1 MGNIDGKSLFGLL
14 SRIESIKA
22 EISALESELKSLV
35 PSSDLDED
43 FGTQTSEPIDITIP
57 DIDMGIGL
65 DAPVL
70 SVPAMAGEEADLKEE
85 AVAVAEDIQEASAA
99 EPEVQDIPEVTEAE
113 VPAVEDIPEAED
125 AALPAMEDIPEEP
138 ETTAEV
144 EDIPAETGAEPVAE
158 DMPAEISATAEV
170 EDIPAETGAEPV
182 TKDMTA
188 EISATAEVED
198 IPAETDS
205 EPVEVAPVREMAE
218 PTEGTAQAEKTAPA
232 AETEEDDL
240 PFFDDVPAKPAR
252 PVKKKTSSES
262 GRKAIVDSITADAA
276 VMDVMAEQQA
286 WRTDRAGSPVKNVIS
301 AISLNDRVLLI
312 NILFKE
318 DPLLFQDTIAAFNS
332 MSGFEEAV
340 TYVKQH
346 FPEWDLNSDPVYRLM
361 MAVRRKFS

>member
-85 AVAVAEDIQEASAA
+85 AAAAAEDIQEASAA

-113 VPAVEDIPEAED
+113 VPAVEDIPETED

-170 EDIPAETGAEPV
+170 EDIPAEV
-182 TKDMTA
+182 T
-188 EISATAEVED
+188 
-198 IPAETDS
+198 
-205 EPVEVAPVREMAE
+205 PVREMAE

>member
-57 DIDMGIGL
+57 EIDMGIGL

-85 AVAVAEDIQEASAA
+85 AAAVAEDIQEASAA

-125 AALPAMEDIPEEP
+125 AGLPAMEDIPEEP
-138 ETTAEV
+138 EATAEV
-144 EDIPAETGAEPVAE
+144 KDITAETGAEPVAE

-170 EDIPAETGAEPV
+170 EDIPAETGA
-182 TKDMTA
+182 
-188 EISATAEVED
+188 
-198 IPAETDS
+198 

-276 VMDVMAEQQA
+276 VMDVMAEKQA

>member
-70 SVPAMAGEEADLKEE
+70 SVPAMAGEEADLKDET
-85 AVAVAEDIQEASAA
+85 AAAAEDIQEASAA

-138 ETTAEV
+138 E
-144 EDIPAETGAEPVAE
+144 
-158 DMPAEISATAEV
+158 ATAEV

-182 TKDMTA
+182 TEDMPA

>member
-1 MGNIDGKSLFGLL
+1 M
-14 SRIESIKA
+14 
-22 EISALESELKSLV
+22 
-35 PSSDLDED
+35 ED
-43 FGTQTSEPIDITIP
+43 I
-57 DIDMGIGL
+57 
-65 DAPVL
+65 
-70 SVPAMAGEEADLKEE
+70 PAM
-85 AVAVAEDIQEASAA
+85 
-99 EPEVQDIPEVTEAE
+99 
-113 VPAVEDIPEAED
+113 EDIPEAED
-125 AALPAMEDIPEEP
+125 AGLPAMEDIPEEP
-138 ETTAEV
+138 ESTAEV
-144 EDIPAETGAEPVAE
+144 KEIPEETGAEPVAE

-170 EDIPAETGAEPV
+170 EDIPAETEAEP
-182 TKDMTA
+182 A
-188 EISATAEVED
+188 
-198 IPAETDS
+198 
-205 EPVEVAPVREMAE
+205 EVAPVREMAE

>member
-1 MGNIDGKSLFGLL
+1 MGNIDGKPLFGLL

-57 DIDMGIGL
+57 EIDMGIGL

-85 AVAVAEDIQEASAA
+85 AAAVAEDIQEASAA

-170 EDIPAETGAEPV
+170 EDIPAETGAEP
-182 TKDMTA
+182 
-188 EISATAEVED
+188 AEV
-198 IPAETDS
+198 T
-205 EPVEVAPVREMAE
+205 PVREMAE

>member
-85 AVAVAEDIQEASAA
+85 AVAAAEDIQEASAA

-170 EDIPAETGAEPV
+170 EDIPAETGAEP
-182 TKDMTA
+182 
-188 EISATAEVED
+188 AEV
-198 IPAETDS
+198 T
-205 EPVEVAPVREMAE
+205 PVREMAE

>member
-99 EPEVQDIPEVTEAE
+99 EPEVQDIPEVTEAKGF
-113 VPAVEDIPEAED
+113 
-125 AALPAMEDIPEEP
+125 PAMEDIPEEP
-138 ETTAEV
+138 EATAAV
-144 EDIPAETGAEPVAE
+144 EDIPAETEAEPVAE

-170 EDIPAETGAEPV
+170 EDIPAETGA
-182 TKDMTA
+182 
-188 EISATAEVED
+188 
-198 IPAETDS
+198 

>member
-85 AVAVAEDIQEASAA
+85 AVAAAEDIQAVAAA
-99 EPEVQDIPEVTEAE
+99 EPVVQDIPEVTEAE

-138 ETTAEV
+138 E
-144 EDIPAETGAEPVAE
+144 
-158 DMPAEISATAEV
+158 ATAEV

-182 TKDMTA
+182 TEDMPA
-188 EISATAEVED
+188 EISATAEVKD

>member
-85 AVAVAEDIQEASAA
+85 TAAAAEDIQEASAA

-138 ETTAEV
+138 E
-144 EDIPAETGAEPVAE
+144 
-158 DMPAEISATAEV
+158 ATAEV
-170 EDIPAETGAEPV
+170 EDIPAETGA
-182 TKDMTA
+182 
-188 EISATAEVED
+188 
-198 IPAETDS
+198 

>member
-85 AVAVAEDIQEASAA
+85 AVAAAEDIQAVAAA
-99 EPEVQDIPEVTEAE
+99 EPVVQDIPEVTEAE

-138 ETTAEV
+138 E
-144 EDIPAETGAEPVAE
+144 
-158 DMPAEISATAEV
+158 ATAEV

-182 TKDMTA
+182 TEDMPA

-218 PTEGTAQAEKTAPA
+218 PTEGTAQEEITAPA

>member
-22 EISALESELKSLV
+22 ESELKSLV

-85 AVAVAEDIQEASAA
+85 AVAAAEDIQAVAAA
-99 EPEVQDIPEVTEAE
+99 EPVVQDIPEVTEAE

-138 ETTAEV
+138 E
-144 EDIPAETGAEPVAE
+144 
-158 DMPAEISATAEV
+158 ATAEV

-182 TKDMTA
+182 TEDMPA

>member
-125 AALPAMEDIPEEP
+125 AGLPAMEDIPEEP

-170 EDIPAETGAEPV
+170 EDIPAETGAEP
-182 TKDMTA
+182 
-188 EISATAEVED
+188 AEV
-198 IPAETDS
+198 T
-205 EPVEVAPVREMAE
+205 PVREMAE

-240 PFFDDVPAKPAR
+240 PFFDEVPAR

>member
-57 DIDMGIGL
+57 EIDMGIGL

-85 AVAVAEDIQEASAA
+85 AVAAAEDIQAVAAA
-99 EPEVQDIPEVTEAE
+99 EPVVQDIPEVTEAE

-138 ETTAEV
+138 E
-144 EDIPAETGAEPVAE
+144 
-158 DMPAEISATAEV
+158 ATAEV
-170 EDIPAETGAEPV
+170 EDIPAETGA
-182 TKDMTA
+182 
-188 EISATAEVED
+188 
-198 IPAETDS
+198 

>member
-85 AVAVAEDIQEASAA
+85 AVAAAEDIQAVAAA
-99 EPEVQDIPEVTEAE
+99 EPVVQDIPEVTEAE

-144 EDIPAETGAEPVAE
+144 EDIPAETGAEP
-158 DMPAEISATAEV
+158 AEV
-170 EDIPAETGAEPV
+170 T
-182 TKDMTA
+182 
-188 EISATAEVED
+188 
-198 IPAETDS
+198 
-205 EPVEVAPVREMAE
+205 PVREMAE

>member
-85 AVAVAEDIQEASAA
+85 AVAAAEDIQEASAA

-158 DMPAEISATAEV
+158 DMPAEISATAAV
-170 EDIPAETGAEPV
+170 EDIPAETGA
-182 TKDMTA
+182 
-188 EISATAEVED
+188 
-198 IPAETDS
+198 

-240 PFFDDVPAKPAR
+240 PFFDEVPAR

-276 VMDVMAEQQA
+276 VMDVMAEKQA

>member
-85 AVAVAEDIQEASAA
+85 AVAAAEDIQAVAAA
-99 EPEVQDIPEVTEAE
+99 EPVVQDIPEVTEAE

-138 ETTAEV
+138 E
-144 EDIPAETGAEPVAE
+144 
-158 DMPAEISATAEV
+158 ATAEV

-182 TKDMTA
+182 TEDMPA

-205 EPVEVAPVREMAE
+205 EPVEVAQVREMAE

>member
-85 AVAVAEDIQEASAA
+85 TAAAAEDIQEASAA

-138 ETTAEV
+138 E
-144 EDIPAETGAEPVAE
+144 
-158 DMPAEISATAEV
+158 ATAEV

-182 TKDMTA
+182 TEDMPA

>member
-57 DIDMGIGL
+57 EIDMGIGL

-85 AVAVAEDIQEASAA
+85 AAAVAEDIQEASAA

-170 EDIPAETGAEPV
+170 EDIPAETGAEP
-182 TKDMTA
+182 
-188 EISATAEVED
+188 AEV
-198 IPAETDS
+198 T
-205 EPVEVAPVREMAE
+205 PVREMAE

-240 PFFDDVPAKPAR
+240 PFFDEVPAR

>member
-85 AVAVAEDIQEASAA
+85 AAAVAEDIQEASAA

-113 VPAVEDIPEAED
+113 GF
-125 AALPAMEDIPEEP
+125 PAMEDIPEEP
-138 ETTAEV
+138 E
-144 EDIPAETGAEPVAE
+144 
-158 DMPAEISATAEV
+158 ATAEV
-170 EDIPAETGAEPV
+170 EDIPAETGA
-182 TKDMTA
+182 
-188 EISATAEVED
+188 
-198 IPAETDS
+198 

-240 PFFDDVPAKPAR
+240 PFFDEVPAR

-340 TYVKQH
+340 AYVKQH

>member
-65 DAPVL
+65 DAPAL
-70 SVPAMAGEEADLKEE
+70 SVPAMDGEEADLKEE
-85 AVAVAEDIQEASAA
+85 AAAVAEDIQEASSA
-99 EPEVQDIPEVTEAE
+99 EPEDQDIPEVTEAE
-113 VPAVEDIPEAED
+113 GFPAMEDIPAKEDIPEAED
-125 AALPAMEDIPEEP
+125 AGLPAMEDIPEEP
-138 ETTAEV
+138 E
-144 EDIPAETGAEPVAE
+144 
-158 DMPAEISATAEV
+158 ATAEV
-170 EDIPAETGAEPV
+170 EDIPAETGA
-182 TKDMTA
+182 
-188 EISATAEVED
+188 
-198 IPAETDS
+198 

-240 PFFDDVPAKPAR
+240 PFFDEVPAR

>member
-85 AVAVAEDIQEASAA
+85 AAAVAEDIQEASAA

-125 AALPAMEDIPEEP
+125 AGLPAMEDIPEEP
-138 ETTAEV
+138 E
-144 EDIPAETGAEPVAE
+144 
-158 DMPAEISATAEV
+158 
-170 EDIPAETGAEPV
+170 
-182 TKDMTA
+182 
-188 EISATAEVED
+188 ATAEVED

>member
-85 AVAVAEDIQEASAA
+85 AVAAAEDIQEASAA

-138 ETTAEV
+138 EATAEV

-158 DMPAEISATAEV
+158 DMPAEISATAAV
-170 EDIPAETGAEPV
+170 EDIPAETGA
-182 TKDMTA
+182 
-188 EISATAEVED
+188 
-198 IPAETDS
+198 

-262 GRKAIVDSITADAA
+262 GRKAIVDSITANAA

>member
-85 AVAVAEDIQEASAA
+85 AVAAAEDIQAVAAA
-99 EPEVQDIPEVTEAE
+99 EPVVQDIPEVTEAE

-144 EDIPAETGAEPVAE
+144 EDIPAETGAEPVAK
-158 DMPAEISATAEV
+158 DMP
-170 EDIPAETGAEPV
+170 
-182 TKDMTA
+182 A

>member
-125 AALPAMEDIPEEP
+125 AALPAMEDIPEET
-138 ETTAEV
+138 E
-144 EDIPAETGAEPVAE
+144 
-158 DMPAEISATAEV
+158 ATAEV
-170 EDIPAETGAEPV
+170 EDIPAETGAEP
-182 TKDMTA
+182 
-188 EISATAEVED
+188 E
-198 IPAETDS
+198 
-205 EPVEVAPVREMAE
+205 EVAPVREMAE

>member
-85 AVAVAEDIQEASAA
+85 AVAAAEDIQEASAA

-113 VPAVEDIPEAED
+113 GFT
-125 AALPAMEDIPEEP
+125 AMEDIPEEP
-138 ETTAEV
+138 EATAEV

-158 DMPAEISATAEV
+158 DMPAEISATAAV
-170 EDIPAETGAEPV
+170 EDIPAETGA
-182 TKDMTA
+182 
-188 EISATAEVED
+188 
-198 IPAETDS
+198 

>member
-43 FGTQTSEPIDITIP
+43 FGAQTSEPIDITIP

-65 DAPVL
+65 DAPAL
-70 SVPAMAGEEADLKEE
+70 SVPAMDGEEADLKEE
-85 AVAVAEDIQEASAA
+85 AAAVAEDIQEASSA
-99 EPEVQDIPEVTEAE
+99 EPEDQDIPEVTEAE
-113 VPAVEDIPEAED
+113 GFPAMEDIPAKEDIPEAED

-138 ETTAEV
+138 EATAAV
-144 EDIPAETGAEPVAE
+144 EDIPAETGA
-158 DMPAEISATAEV
+158 
-170 EDIPAETGAEPV
+170 
-182 TKDMTA
+182 
-188 EISATAEVED
+188 
-198 IPAETDS
+198 

-252 PVKKKTSSES
+252 PVKKKISSES

>member
-85 AVAVAEDIQEASAA
+85 AVAAAEDIQEASAA

-170 EDIPAETGAEPV
+170 EDIPAETGAEP
-182 TKDMTA
+182 
-188 EISATAEVED
+188 AEV
-198 IPAETDS
+198 T
-205 EPVEVAPVREMAE
+205 PVREMAE

-240 PFFDDVPAKPAR
+240 PFFDEVPAKPAR

>member
-113 VPAVEDIPEAED
+113 GFPAMEDIPEAED
-125 AALPAMEDIPEEP
+125 AGLPAMEDIPEEP
-138 ETTAEV
+138 E
-144 EDIPAETGAEPVAE
+144 
-158 DMPAEISATAEV
+158 ATAEV
-170 EDIPAETGAEPV
+170 EDIPAETGAEP
-182 TKDMTA
+182 
-188 EISATAEVED
+188 AEV
-198 IPAETDS
+198 T
-205 EPVEVAPVREMAE
+205 PVREMAE

-240 PFFDDVPAKPAR
+240 PFFDEVPAR

>member
-43 FGTQTSEPIDITIP
+43 FGAQTFEPIDITIP

-65 DAPVL
+65 DAPAL
-70 SVPAMAGEEADLKEE
+70 SVPAMDGEEADLKEE
-85 AVAVAEDIQEASAA
+85 AIAAAEDIQAVAAA

-113 VPAVEDIPEAED
+113 GFPAMEDIPEAED
-125 AALPAMEDIPEEP
+125 AGLPAMEDIPEEP

-144 EDIPAETGAEPVAE
+144 EDIPAETGAEP
-158 DMPAEISATAEV
+158 AEV
-170 EDIPAETGAEPV
+170 T
-182 TKDMTA
+182 
-188 EISATAEVED
+188 
-198 IPAETDS
+198 
-205 EPVEVAPVREMAE
+205 PVREMAE

>member
-85 AVAVAEDIQEASAA
+85 AVAAAEDIQEASAA

-113 VPAVEDIPEAED
+113 GF
-125 AALPAMEDIPEEP
+125 PAMEDIPEEP

-158 DMPAEISATAEV
+158 DMP
-170 EDIPAETGAEPV
+170 
-182 TKDMTA
+182 A

-240 PFFDDVPAKPAR
+240 PFFDEVPAR

>member
-85 AVAVAEDIQEASAA
+85 AAAVAEDIQEASAA

-125 AALPAMEDIPEEP
+125 AGLPAMEDIPEEP
-138 ETTAEV
+138 EATAAV
-144 EDIPAETGAEPVAE
+144 EDIPAETGAEP
-158 DMPAEISATAEV
+158 AEV
-170 EDIPAETGAEPV
+170 T
-182 TKDMTA
+182 
-188 EISATAEVED
+188 
-198 IPAETDS
+198 
-205 EPVEVAPVREMAE
+205 PVREMAE

>member
-85 AVAVAEDIQEASAA
+85 AAAAAEDIQEASAA

-170 EDIPAETGAEPV
+170 EDIPAETGAEP
-182 TKDMTA
+182 
-188 EISATAEVED
+188 AEV
-198 IPAETDS
+198 T
-205 EPVEVAPVREMAE
+205 PVREMAE

>member
-85 AVAVAEDIQEASAA
+85 TVAAAEDIQEASAA

-138 ETTAEV
+138 E
-144 EDIPAETGAEPVAE
+144 
-158 DMPAEISATAEV
+158 ATAEV

-182 TKDMTA
+182 TEDMPA

>member
-85 AVAVAEDIQEASAA
+85 AVAAAEDIQAVAAA
-99 EPEVQDIPEVTEAE
+99 EPVVQDIPEVTEAE

-182 TKDMTA
+182 
-188 EISATAEVED
+188 EV
-198 IPAETDS
+198 T
-205 EPVEVAPVREMAE
+205 PVREMAE

>member
-57 DIDMGIGL
+57 DLDRGIGL

-182 TKDMTA
+182 
-188 EISATAEVED
+188 
-198 IPAETDS
+198 
-205 EPVEVAPVREMAE
+205 EVAPVREMAE
-218 PTEGTAQAEKTAPA
+218 PTEGTAQEEITAPA

>member
-85 AVAVAEDIQEASAA
+85 AVAAAEDIQEASAA

-113 VPAVEDIPEAED
+113 GFT
-125 AALPAMEDIPEEP
+125 AMEDIPEEP

-170 EDIPAETGAEPV
+170 KDIPEETEAEP
-182 TKDMTA
+182 A
-188 EISATAEVED
+188 
-198 IPAETDS
+198 
-205 EPVEVAPVREMAE
+205 EVAPVREMAE

-240 PFFDDVPAKPAR
+240 PFFDEVPAR

>member
-85 AVAVAEDIQEASAA
+85 AAAVAEDIQEASAA

-113 VPAVEDIPEAED
+113 GFT
-125 AALPAMEDIPEEP
+125 AMEDIPEEP

-170 EDIPAETGAEPV
+170 EDIPAETGA
-182 TKDMTA
+182 
-188 EISATAEVED
+188 
-198 IPAETDS
+198 

>member
-85 AVAVAEDIQEASAA
+85 AVAAAEDIQEASAA

-138 ETTAEV
+138 EATAEV

-182 TKDMTA
+182 
-188 EISATAEVED
+188 
-198 IPAETDS
+198 
-205 EPVEVAPVREMAE
+205 EVAPVREMAE

-240 PFFDDVPAKPAR
+240 PFFDEVPAR
-252 PVKKKTSSES
+252 PVKKKTSSVS

>member
-85 AVAVAEDIQEASAA
+85 TAAAAEDIQEASAA
-99 EPEVQDIPEVTEAE
+99 EPEVQDIPEVTEAKGF
-113 VPAVEDIPEAED
+113 
-125 AALPAMEDIPEEP
+125 PAMEDIPEEP
-138 ETTAEV
+138 E
-144 EDIPAETGAEPVAE
+144 
-158 DMPAEISATAEV
+158 ATAEV
-170 EDIPAETGAEPV
+170 EDIPAETGA
-182 TKDMTA
+182 
-188 EISATAEVED
+188 
-198 IPAETDS
+198 

-218 PTEGTAQAEKTAPA
+218 PTEGTAQEEITAPA

-240 PFFDDVPAKPAR
+240 PFFDDVPAKPTR

>member
-14 SRIESIKA
+14 SRIENIKA

-138 ETTAEV
+138 EATAAV
-144 EDIPAETGAEPVAE
+144 EDIPAETGAEP
-158 DMPAEISATAEV
+158 AEV
-170 EDIPAETGAEPV
+170 T
-182 TKDMTA
+182 
-188 EISATAEVED
+188 
-198 IPAETDS
+198 
-205 EPVEVAPVREMAE
+205 PVREMAE